1 MTAYSAEYDL
11 NLDGRVTSGDL
22 IFVRRALGR
31 ALNPSLPL
39 G

>member
-1 MTAYSAEYDL
+1 
-11 NLDGRVTSGDL
+11 VTSGDL

-31 ALNPSLPL
+31 ALNTSLPL